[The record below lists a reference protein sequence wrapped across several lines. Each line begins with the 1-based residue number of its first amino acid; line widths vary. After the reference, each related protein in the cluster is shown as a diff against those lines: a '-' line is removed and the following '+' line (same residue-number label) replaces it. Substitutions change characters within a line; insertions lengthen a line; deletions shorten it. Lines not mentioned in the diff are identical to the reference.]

1 MAGLKNEFYRKVG
14 GIVMKLSNE
23 RLVNSI
29 GVLSKLTN
37 MELPI
42 KISYAFSKNITKID
56 RELTAYNKE
65 RQKLIEKYG
74 EKDKEGNLKTKEDGT
89 INILDI
95 DNFNKDLKEILEIE
109 TEVDIH
115 LIDLESVNADIN
127 ITPGE
132 LMVIDYMFK

>member
-1 MAGLKNEFYRKVG
+1 MARSKNEFYRKVG
-14 GIVMKLSNE
+14 EILMKLSNE

-42 KISYAFSKNITKID
+42 KLSYAFSKNITKIV

-74 EKDKEGNLKTKEDGT
+74 ERNKEGKLNIKENET

-95 DNFNKDLKEILEIE
+95 DKFNKDLKEILEIE

-115 LIDLESVNADIN
+115 LIDLDKINADIN

-132 LMVIDYMFK
+132 LMIIDYMFK

>member
-1 MAGLKNEFYRKVG
+1 
-14 GIVMKLSNE
+14 MKLSNE
-23 RLVNSI
+23 KLVNSI

-42 KISYAFSKNITKID
+42 KLSYAFSKNIIKID
-56 RELTAYNKE
+56 RELVAYNKE
-65 RQKLIEKYG
+65 REQLIEKYG
-74 EKDKEGNLKTKEDGT
+74 EKDEEGNLKTKEDGT

-95 DNFNKDLKEILEIE
+95 DSFNKDLKEILEIE

-115 LIDLESVNADIN
+115 LIDLEKVNVDIN

-132 LMVIDYMFK
+132 LMLVDYMFE

>member
-1 MAGLKNEFYRKVG
+1 
-14 GIVMKLSNE
+14 MKLSNE
-23 RLVNSI
+23 KLVNSI
-29 GVLSKLTN
+29 GVLNKLTN

-42 KISYAFSKNITKID
+42 KLSYAISKNITKIN
-56 RELTAYNKE
+56 RELVVYNKE

-74 EKDKEGNLKTKEDGT
+74 EKDEESKLKTKEDGT

-95 DNFNKDLKEILEIE
+95 DSFNKDLKEILEIE

-115 LIDLESVNADIN
+115 VIDLEKVDVDIN

-132 LMVIDYMFK
+132 IMLVDYMFE

>member
-1 MAGLKNEFYRKVG
+1 MIIKNEK
-14 GIVMKLSNE
+14 
-23 RLVNSI
+23 LVNSI
-29 GVLSKLTN
+29 VVLSKLTQ

-42 KISYAFSKNITKID
+42 KLSYALSKNITKID
-56 RELTAYNKE
+56 RELAVYNKE

-74 EKDKEGNLKTKEDGT
+74 EKDKEGKLKTKEDGT
-89 INILDI
+89 ININDI
-95 DNFNKDLKEILEIE
+95 DSFNNDLKEILEIE

-115 LIDLESVNADIN
+115 LIDLDKVNVDVN

>member
-1 MAGLKNEFYRKVG
+1 
-14 GIVMKLSNE
+14 MKLSNE
-23 RLVNSI
+23 KLVNSI

-42 KISYAFSKNITKID
+42 KLSYTFSKNITKIN

-65 RQKLIEKYG
+65 RGKLIEKYG

-89 INILDI
+89 INILDTES
-95 DNFNKDLKEILEIE
+95 FNNDLKEILEIE
-109 TEVDIH
+109 TEIDIH
-115 LIDLESVNADIN
+115 VIDLDTINTDIN

>member
-1 MAGLKNEFYRKVG
+1 
-14 GIVMKLSNE
+14 MKLSNE
-23 RLVNSI
+23 KLVNSI

-42 KISYAFSKNITKID
+42 KLSYAFSKNITKID

-74 EKDKEGNLKTKEDGT
+74 EKDKEGKLKTKEDGT
-89 INILDI
+89 INIIDI
-95 DNFNKDLKEILEIE
+95 DSFNKDLKEILEIE

-115 LIDLESVNADIN
+115 VIDLENINADIN

-132 LMVIDYMFK
+132 IMVIDYMFK

>member
-1 MAGLKNEFYRKVG
+1 
-14 GIVMKLSNE
+14 MKLSNE
-23 RLVNSI
+23 KLVNSV
-29 GVLSKLTN
+29 GVLNKLTG

-42 KISYAFSKNITKID
+42 KLSYAISKNITKIN
-56 RELTAYNKE
+56 RELVVYNKE

-74 EKDKEGNLKTKEDGT
+74 EKDKEGNLKAKEDGT

-95 DNFNKDLKEILEIE
+95 DSFNKDLKEILEIE

-115 LIDLESVNADIN
+115 LIDLEKVDADIN

-132 LMVIDYMFK
+132 IMLVDYMFE

>member
-1 MAGLKNEFYRKVG
+1 
-14 GIVMKLSNE
+14 MKLSNE
-23 RLVNSI
+23 KLANSI
-29 GVLSKLTN
+29 GVLSKLTQ

-42 KISYAFSKNITKID
+42 KLSYALSKNITKID
-56 RELTAYNKE
+56 RELTVYNKE

-74 EKDKEGNLKTKEDGT
+74 EKDEEGKLKTKEDGT

-95 DNFNKDLKEILEIE
+95 DSFNKDLKEILEIE

-115 LIDLESVNADIN
+115 VIDLEKVNADIN

-132 LMVIDYMFK
+132 LIIVDYMFK

>member
-1 MAGLKNEFYRKVG
+1 
-14 GIVMKLSNE
+14 MKISNE
-23 RLVNSI
+23 KLVNSI

-42 KISYAFSKNITKID
+42 KLSYAFSKNITKID

-74 EKDKEGNLKTKEDGT
+74 AKDKEGNLKTKEDGT
-89 INILDI
+89 INITDI
-95 DNFNKDLKEILEIE
+95 DSFNNEIKEILEIE

-115 LIDLESVNADIN
+115 LIDLEKVEVDIN

>member
-1 MAGLKNEFYRKVG
+1 
-14 GIVMKLSNE
+14 MKLSNE
-23 RLVNSI
+23 KLVNSI
-29 GVLSKLTN
+29 GVLNKLTN

-42 KISYAFSKNITKID
+42 KLSYAISKNITKIN
-56 RELTAYNKE
+56 RELVVYNKE

-74 EKDKEGNLKTKEDGT
+74 EKDEESKLKTKEDGT

-95 DNFNKDLKEILEIE
+95 DSFNKDLKEILDIE

-115 LIDLESVNADIN
+115 VIDLEKVNVDIN

-132 LMVIDYMFK
+132 IMLVDYMFK

>member
-1 MAGLKNEFYRKVG
+1 
-14 GIVMKLSNE
+14 MKLSNE
-23 RLVNSI
+23 KLVNSI

-42 KISYAFSKNITKID
+42 KLSYAISKNITKIN
-56 RELTAYNKE
+56 RELVVYNKE

-74 EKDKEGNLKTKEDGT
+74 EKDKEGNLKAKEDGT

-95 DNFNKDLKEILEIE
+95 DSFNKDLKEILEIE

-115 LIDLESVNADIN
+115 VIDLEKVDVDIK

-132 LMVIDYMFK
+132 IILVDYMFK

>member
-1 MAGLKNEFYRKVG
+1 MKIKNEV
-14 GIVMKLSNE
+14 
-23 RLVNSI
+23 LVNSI

-42 KISYAFSKNITKID
+42 KLSYALSKNITKID
-56 RELTAYNKE
+56 RELEVYNKE

-74 EKDKEGNLKTKEDGT
+74 EKDNEGKLKTKEDGT

-95 DNFNKDLKEILEIE
+95 DSFNKDLKEILEIE

-115 LIDLESVNADIN
+115 LIDLESINTDIN

>member
-1 MAGLKNEFYRKVG
+1 
-14 GIVMKLSNE
+14 MKLSNE
-23 RLVNSI
+23 KLVNSI
-29 GVLSKLTN
+29 GVLNKLTN

-42 KISYAFSKNITKID
+42 KLSYAFSKNITKID

-65 RQKLIEKYG
+65 RQKLVEKYG
-74 EKDKEGNLKTKEDGT
+74 EKDEEGNLKTKKDGT

-95 DNFNKDLKEILEIE
+95 DSFNKDLKEILDIE

-115 LIDLESVNADIN
+115 LIDLEKVDADIN

-132 LMVIDYMFK
+132 LIVIDYMFK